1 MSKKPA
7 SLTSDLL
14 ARKGEAEPLSIDP
27 SARMSLFAEP
37 GYTQGGGTERHDEPE
52 RPQPPEPEI
61 IYTAEET
68 SSGLGI
74 SRLVIGAVLG
84 AIVIGGIL
92 LVMSNKSE
100 RGVAP
105 VSPDMTT
112 ENAPA
117 NAAPEAAPAAQA
129 PAPEAPAAVTP
140 AAPQTTAPE
149 APALAATAPQATIVP
164 TAPAEQLPAEQPVA
178 PAQTPAAAPDNQ
190 AAAATVPQAAEP
202 EPAPAAAAPA
212 APVEEAAP
220 AAAAPK
226 PAKIASGGAWVVQI
240 SALRDEKSAHVAWSK
255 LTKRFPAVLG
265 SHALNI
271 EKAELGDKGTYY
283 RVRAAGFASKSA
295 AQSACAKLKAGGQ
308 DCMVKKR

>member
-37 GYTQGGGTERHDEPE
+37 GYTQGGGTERQEEPE

-68 SSGLGI
+68 SSGLGS

-84 AIVIGGIL
+84 AIVVGGVL
-92 LVMSNKSE
+92 LVMSNKNE

-105 VSPDMTT
+105 VSPDMTA

-117 NAAPEAAPAAQA
+117 TSAPETA
-129 PAPEAPAAVTP
+129 PAPEAPAPVTP
-140 AAPQTTAPE
+140 APQAMAPE
-149 APALAATAPQATIVP
+149 ATVPTATAPQAALVP
-164 TAPAEQLPAEQPVA
+164 TAPAEQPQAEQPVA
-178 PAQTPAAAPDNQ
+178 PAQTPAAAPESPAP
-190 AAAATVPQAAEP
+190 AAAETPAATAPQAAEP
-202 EPAPAAAAPA
+202 ATTAPA

-240 SALRDEKSAHVAWSK
+240 SALRDEKSARAAWSK
-255 LTKRFPAVLG
+255 LTRRFPAVLG
-265 SHALNI
+265 GHALNV
-271 EKAELGDKGTYY
+271 EKAELGAKGTYY

>member
-37 GYTQGGGTERHDEPE
+37 GYMQGGGAERAEDTE

-68 SSGLGI
+68 SSGFGS

-84 AIVIGGIL
+84 AIVIGGVL
-92 LVMSNKSE
+92 LVMSNKGD

-117 NAAPEAAPAAQA
+117 AAAPAAAPSAPPPA
-129 PAPEAPAAVTP
+129 PAPP
-140 AAPQTTAPE
+140 AAPVAQPPVHAVEPGG
-149 APALAATAPQATIVP
+149 
-164 TAPAEQLPAEQPVA
+164 LPAEQPAA
-178 PAQTPAAAPDNQ
+178 PAATPAAVPSTPAAPATAETPAAA
-190 AAAATVPQAAEP
+190 APQAAEP
-202 EPAPAAAAPA
+202 APVAAAPTTPA
-212 APVEEAAP
+212 EEAAP
-220 AAAAPK
+220 AAATPK
-226 PAKIASGGAWVVQI
+226 PAKLASGGAWVVQI
-240 SALRDEKSAHVAWSK
+240 SALRDEKSAHAAWSK

-265 SHALNI
+265 GHALNV
-271 EKAELGDKGTYY
+271 EKADLGAKGTYY
-283 RVRAAGFASKSA
+283 RVRAAGFVSKSA

>member
-37 GYTQGGGTERHDEPE
+37 DYPTGGGTDRRDEGE

-68 SSGLGI
+68 SSGFGS

-84 AIVIGGIL
+84 AIVIGGVL
-92 LVMSNKSE
+92 LVMSNKSD

-105 VSPDMTT
+105 VAPDMTAQT
-112 ENAPA
+112 TTPEATP
-117 NAAPEAAPAAQA
+117 AAPVAQA
-129 PAPEAPAAVTP
+129 PAPEAAVPEDAAPAAS
-140 AAPQTTAPE
+140 
-149 APALAATAPQATIVP
+149 APAMSTAGTTIVP
-164 TAPAEQLPAEQPVA
+164 TVPAEQSAAPA
-178 PAQTPAAAPDNQ
+178 PAQTPSQAPAQ
-190 AAAATVPQAAEP
+190 AASV
-202 EPAPAAAAPA
+202 PAPAVQVSEAPVAQAAAPA
-212 APVEEAAP
+212 PEAQAPAAPAEEAAP

-226 PAKIASGGAWVVQI
+226 PAKIAAAGAWVVQI
-240 SALRDEKSAHVAWSK
+240 SALRDEKSAHAAWSK

-265 SHALNI
+265 GHALNI
-271 EKAELGDKGTYY
+271 EKADLGAKGTYY

-295 AQSACAKLKAGGQ
+295 AQSACGKLKAGGQ

>member
-37 GYTQGGGTERHDEPE
+37 DYPAGGGTDRHDEGE

-68 SSGLGI
+68 SSGLGS

-84 AIVIGGIL
+84 AIVIGGVL
-92 LVMSNKSE
+92 LVMSNKSD

-105 VSPDMTT
+105 VAPDMTAQT
-112 ENAPA
+112 TAPETTP
-117 NAAPEAAPAAQA
+117 AAPVAQA
-129 PAPEAPAAVTP
+129 PAPEAAAPEAAVTP
-140 AAPQTTAPE
+140 EAAPAPSVST
-149 APALAATAPQATIVP
+149 PAATIVP
-164 TAPAEQLPAEQPVA
+164 TVPAEQ
-178 PAQTPAAAPDNQ
+178 
-190 AAAATVPQAAEP
+190 
-202 EPAPAAAAPA
+202 AAAPA
-212 APVEEAAP
+212 PVQTQTQAAP
-220 AAAAPK
+220 APAVQVSEAPVAQTVVPAPEAQAPAAPAEEVAPAAPAPK

-240 SALRDEKSAHVAWSK
+240 SALRDEKSAHAAWSK

-265 SHALNI
+265 GHALNV
-271 EKAELGDKGTYY
+271 EKADLGAKGTYY

-295 AQSACAKLKAGGQ
+295 AQNACSKLKAGGQ